1 MRRFHGLELRGSPY
15 ARDGRALGPRRHV
28 AKPRVAAAP
37 AGADALGVA
46 GALLSSRALATLLFG
61 VSAVDAVTLL
71 AVVDM
76 LIGVSV
82 IACGIP
88 ASRYFFPAASAF
100 AFDV

>member
-1 MRRFHGLELRGSPY
+1 MGVRS
-15 ARDGRALGPRRHV
+15 ALGATSRNLVSLVLRQGLT
-28 AKPRVAAAP
+28 RS
-37 AGADALGVA
+37 ALP
-46 GALLSSRALATLLFG
+46 GALLSSRDLATLLFG
-61 VSAVDAVTLL
+61 VSPVDAVTHL

>member
-1 MRRFHGLELRGSPY
+1 M
-15 ARDGRALGPRRHV
+15 HV
-28 AKPRVAAAP
+28 AQRVRSNRWWSLRRSERRISLGAP

-61 VSAVDAVTLL
+61 VSPVDADTYL

-88 ASRYFFPAASAF
+88 ASRYFFPAAPAC

>member
-1 MRRFHGLELRGSPY
+1 MGLSRV
-15 ARDGRALGPRRHV
+15 ARVTREMALGPRRHV
-28 AKPRVAAAP
+28 AKPRLAGAA

-61 VSAVDAVTLL
+61 VSPVDAVTYL

-88 ASRYFFPAASAF
+88 ASRYFFPAASAC